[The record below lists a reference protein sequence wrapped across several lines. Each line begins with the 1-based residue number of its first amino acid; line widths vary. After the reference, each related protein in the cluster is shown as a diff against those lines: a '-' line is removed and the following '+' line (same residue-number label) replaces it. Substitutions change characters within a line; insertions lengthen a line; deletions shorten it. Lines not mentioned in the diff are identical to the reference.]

1 MFICAAIGGYSDCSL
16 VDSALP
22 KEVTMTREVGRH
34 NRPVWVDLHPL
45 IYAATVGL
53 VLWFV
58 VSAWVFFGSWK
69 DMRLLLVLVSGFFF
83 VAIAIPGT
91 LWLTWRKHR
100 GADAERGDSVSLR
113 EWASGEFDTAHGP
126 RNAADAAVEILLPIA
141 AVAFGMTAMGI
152 VAAAGAVWP

>member
-1 MFICAAIGGYSDCSL
+1 MAR
-16 VDSALP
+16 
-22 KEVTMTREVGRH
+22 KVGRH

-45 IYAATVGL
+45 VHAAIAGL

-58 VSAWVFFGSWK
+58 VAAWMLFGGWE
-69 DMRLLLVLVSGFFF
+69 DMRLVLAVVSGFFF

-100 GADAERGDSVSLR
+100 DPDAARSDGVSLR
-113 EWASGEFDTAHGP
+113 EWAAGEFDTAQGP

-141 AVAFGMTAMGI
+141 AVAFGMTTMGI
-152 VAAAGAVWP
+152 ALYVTTAGAAWP